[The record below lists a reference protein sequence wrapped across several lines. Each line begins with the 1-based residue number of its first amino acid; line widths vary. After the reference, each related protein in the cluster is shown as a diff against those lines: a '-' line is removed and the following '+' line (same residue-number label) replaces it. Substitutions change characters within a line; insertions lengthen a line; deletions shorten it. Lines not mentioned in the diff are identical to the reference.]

1 MADMWMELEI
11 VTPDGVFYE
20 GRVTMVEFNTTEGEV
35 GIYPG
40 HIPMAMIAA
49 PGVMT
54 ITESEASKKA
64 ELKSGLIEIQKTK
77 VTVLADKIKWI

>member
-11 VTPDGVFYE
+11 VTLDGVFYE